1 MESYKL
7 EEAKENLKALIE
19 RVSLDQKLCRITS
32 DSGNAVLLSEETY
45 DNLLIT
51 LELLSTPGL
60 IDGLKELDSDDEFS
74 SISILENGH

>member
-7 EEAKENLKALIE
+7 EEANLAKLIE
-19 RVSLDQKLCRITS
+19 MVSLDQKLCRITS
-32 DSGNAVLLSEETY
+32 DNGNAVLLSEETY

-60 IDGLKELDSDDEFS
+60 IDGLNELEHT
-74 SISILENGH
+74 IN